1 MKMSKNEICRFLLIC
16 FLLLWACVTCAA
28 LAGMYRLWWE
38 RERIDYLGK
47 PVQQQRVAIWKH
59 AGLPSRLLATAEN
72 IGRTWP
78 GNAAYTATG
87 DRNQLS
93 YLKYLL
99 IPRLPTGSSV
109 YAVDANGSYAPAGP
123 GAAAE
128 ESLQGPSSVSGLLL
142 SLFFVVGMSLVLGR
156 ILRKPFS
163 LPELAGCVCLLLMG
177 CIVASRALSQTA
189 IPAFFLL
196 ALAGLGSWVMI
207 IGDWLRKRCSPGESG
222 GSAIIR
228 TMPLNLS
235 WKTVSLLAIITISV
249 VWAALMSVIVV
260 PDDWDAWA
268 IWAAKAKVL
277 ALGNGPLFDVGHFGH
292 ADYPLLWPSLWAF
305 SGWLGGGWEEMWS
318 RGWGTVFFV
327 FCLWEI
333 AVIIERETGRRDI
346 GLLGAALF
354 ASMPMVPLIASWSYA
369 ETPFWLMT
377 LSSFGCLMLWRGSH
391 EPIHLVVAAVLAAG
405 AAYTKNEGILF
416 FGMSALWIL
425 MVAQRHRIRSL
436 ILFSTV
442 FSLLYLPWAF
452 WIHCILNLGSHATA
466 GIHFDHENVVRVAD
480 RIPKA
485 MAAIGGM
492 WSDIKRWNL
501 VLWAVGIASF
511 LGCLKREFRLNLFVP
526 AGMLLGYFVI
536 VVFHTDDIYWQVGTS
551 WDRLTVQVMPMILVA
566 VVRSN
571 RRWPRQVG

>member
-1 MKMSKNEICRFLLIC
+1 
-16 FLLLWACVTCAA
+16 
-28 LAGMYRLWWE
+28 MYRLWWE
-38 RERIDYLGK
+38 RERVDYLGK

-59 AGLPSRLLATAEN
+59 AGLPGRLLATAEN
-72 IGRTWP
+72 IGKTWP
-78 GNAAYTATG
+78 VDATYTATG

-109 YAVDANGSYAPAGP
+109 YAVEANGGYAPAGL

-128 ESLQGPSSVSGLLL
+128 ETLQGPSSISGLLL
-142 SLFFVVGMSLVLGR
+142 SFFSVVGMSLVLGSR
-156 ILRKPFS
+156 VLRKPFS

-177 CIVASRALSQTA
+177 CVVASRALSQTA

-196 ALAGLGSWVMI
+196 ALAGLGSWAMI
-207 IGDWLRKRCSPGESG
+207 ISAWLRKKRRSSGEPG
-222 GSAIIR
+222 GSAIFRRIS
-228 TMPLNLS
+228 LNLS
-235 WKTVSLLAIITISV
+235 WKTVSLLVIIAISV

-333 AVIIERETGRRDI
+333 TVVIERETGRRDI

-354 ASMPMVPLIASWSYA
+354 ASMPMVPLIVSWSYA
-369 ETPFWLMT
+369 ETPFWMMT
-377 LSSFGCLMLWRGSH
+377 LCSFGCLMLWRGSR
-391 EPIHLVVAAVLAAG
+391 ESVHLVVAAALAAG

-425 MVAQRHRIRSL
+425 IVAQGQRIRTL

-442 FSLLYLPWAF
+442 FSLLYLPWAI

-466 GIHFDHENVVRVAD
+466 GIHLDHENVVRVAD

-492 WSDIKRWNL
+492 WSDIRRWNL
-501 VLWAVGIASF
+501 VLWAVGIATV
-511 LGCLKREFRLNLFVP
+511 LGCLKREFRENLFVP

-551 WDRLTVQVMPMILVA
+551 WDRLTVQVMPMI
-566 VVRSN
+566 VVVICS
-571 RRWPRQVG
+571 RWRWLKKGGLDSL